1 MSFQNAEEAEEAV
14 GEVGKGTKRVG
25 REGQGDADCGIR
37 LLALAGR
44 SLRQGNRVDQL
55 VCFFSRIV

>member
-25 REGQGDADCGIR
+25 REGQGDAGCGIR
-37 LLALAGR
+37 LLAGR
-44 SLRQGNRVDQL
+44 SLGQGNIVDQL